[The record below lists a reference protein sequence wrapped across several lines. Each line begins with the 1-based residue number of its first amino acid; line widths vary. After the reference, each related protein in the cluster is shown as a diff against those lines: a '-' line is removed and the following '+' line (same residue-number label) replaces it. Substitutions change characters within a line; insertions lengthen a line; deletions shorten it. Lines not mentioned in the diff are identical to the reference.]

1 MSVSLDQGEAITVNN
16 LVQFSVNVVNVL
28 DGGDIMADSAILDL
42 LKVVEQVIE
51 RQYQRMYP
59 R

>member
-1 MSVSLDQGEAITVNN
+1 MSVLLDQGEAITVNN

-28 DGGDIMADSAILDL
+28 DGGDIMYDSAILDL